1 MAYTAD
7 SKSAASD
14 GLRVQ
19 VPLPA
24 IDVAF
29 SVVPAIAKGVSSP
42 CEVPMMP
49 ELPPFSIMD
58 TAFRGRDES
67 FDGLFFAAVTTTGIF
82 CRPSCPARKPLPGN
96 TVYYATAAEALCAG
110 YRPCQRCKPL
120 ASSVDPDW
128 ALDLLERVEAS
139 PERRI
144 RDSDL
149 RAEGLDPATVR
160 RRFQARYGLSFQAY
174 QRARRLAA
182 AFEAIKAGG
191 SLDDA
196 VFDHGYES
204 HSGFRDAFAR
214 LFGEAPGRASKA
226 AGGDFIRL
234 AWIDGPLGPIV
245 AGAVDAGICL
255 LEFTDRRML
264 EAQAETLRSRLG
276 LPAAPA
282 PHPHLERL
290 EAELGE
296 YFAGKRQG
304 VRRPGPRA
312 GNALPG
318 EGLAGPARDTVRRDA
333 QLRRARAR
341 VRRSRGRARGG
352 AGERP
357 EPDRDTGA
365 LPPRH
370 RRGRRLRR
378 LRRRGLAQAPA
389 PRDRGRCPLV
399 TEPACR
405 PGCAACCIAPSMSS
419 PIPGMPRGKRAGEA
433 CVQLTEQGLCALFGK
448 PERPGGLRLAPSFA
462 RDVRL
467 NREEALAY
475 LSALESS
482 TAP

>member
-1 MAYTAD
+1 
-7 SKSAASD
+7 
-14 GLRVQ
+14 
-19 VPLPA
+19 
-24 IDVAF
+24 
-29 SVVPAIAKGVSSP
+29 
-42 CEVPMMP
+42 MP

-96 TVYYATAAEALCAG
+96 TVYYATAAEALLAG

-120 ASSVDPDW
+120 ASSADPDW
-128 ALDLLERVEAS
+128 ALDLLERVEAR

-160 RRFQARYGLSFQAY
+160 RRFQTRYGLSFQAY

-214 LFGEAPGRASKA
+214 LFGKAPGQASKTP
-226 AGGDFIRL
+226 GGDFIRL
-234 AWIDGPLGPIV
+234 AWIDGPLGPLV

-264 EAQAETLRSRLG
+264 EAQADTLRSRLG

-296 YFAGKRQG
+296 YFAGKRRDFG
-304 VRRPGPRA
+304 VAVHEPGTPFQERVWA
-312 GNALPG
+312 ALREIPYG
-318 EGLAGPARDTVRRDA
+318 ETRSYGEL
-333 QLRRARAR
+333 AR
-341 VRRSRGRARGG
+341 VVGDPAAVRAVAQANGHNRIAILVPCHRVIGADGG
-352 AGERP
+352 LGGYGGGVWRK
-357 EPDRDTGA
+357 
-365 LPPRH
+365 
-370 RRGRRLRR
+370 RRL
-378 LRRRGLAQAPA
+378 LEIEGAA
-389 PRDRGRCPLV
+389 PR
-399 TEPACR
+399 
-405 PGCAACCIAPSMSS
+405 
-419 PIPGMPRGKRAGEA
+419 
-433 CVQLTEQGLCALFGK
+433 
-448 PERPGGLRLAPSFA
+448 
-462 RDVRL
+462 
-467 NREEALAY
+467 
-475 LSALESS
+475 
-482 TAP
+482 